1 MAIGWKLNLSI
12 WSHWRGGSGTSP
24 VCRWEGSVRAA
35 INSKIVFFVVSV
47 LCLTKM
53 QSLTQRWFPVLLQ
66 SSESFFR
73 RRRSQ
78 PQNRLTHDVIETLH
92 SFTVRPSLCKSD
104 DPLWSFLETKELFNN
119 NLNND
124 FDSVTRR
131 LDYLINFWSIT
142 EMKNCQIAQLIFKQ
156 RPNTLKCCQSG
167 EISPHLVTLN
177 NDDDDADDRQI
188 DSDRAVK
195 SLSI

>member
-24 VCRWEGSVRAA
+24 VCRWKCSVSAA

-104 DPLWSFLETKELFNN
+104 DPLWSFLQTKELFNN

-124 FDSVTRR
+124 VDSVTRR
-131 LDYLINFWSIT
+131 LDYLINFWSFT
-142 EMKNCQIAQLIFKQ
+142 EMKNCQIAQFARLDSKLFQLLNKSSNKGQ
-156 RPNTLKCCQSG
+156 TL
-167 EISPHLVTLN
+167 
-177 NDDDDADDRQI
+177 
-188 DSDRAVK
+188 
-195 SLSI
+195 